1 MKPHAP
7 SALTAPSAA
16 RRFRALAALAPSLPA
31 AYAVRNLLATDPS
44 ASVRAGALAWLARSP
59 FGRVAAGRVVE
70 ALDDADPGVRAAA
83 ARALGAHRDIA
94 AEDALAAGALS
105 DRVWWVRRAC
115 LLAAA
120 KRDPAGAVSVLV
132 KALDDPFWR
141 VRHAALAVLE
151 AMGLAD
157 GVVRTE
163 ALCEPVGVTAAGSAA
178 RTWLAA
184 RWRGDV
190 LPLPTPDPTP
200 APQGDARLDDPDPAV
215 VAARAEALDPA
226 SVPAATWVLYLGD
239 PHASLRRVAVRR
251 LRAVRDPA
259 VLGAVARWL
268 DDPRVP
274 YGWEA
279 AVAVLDAQ
287 PEATLGPLRQRVLDV
302 GTPAAKVWALASA
315 SRRAVVLDPTV
326 VARCASH
333 AAAAVRAATAEHLR
347 ASGDFDG
354 LGRLVGDGDAS
365 VVRAAVEALV
375 AGDAHPAVE
384 PLLVQAMASGCDARA
399 RRQVARWALATGAQA
414 WLARLGR
421 DDDGEVRATALLG
434 RVRAGDLDPAARAE
448 AFGDPDPW
456 VRAAAVD
463 GATAAEV
470 FARDPDVVV
479 RRAAWR
485 ALRDPDA
492 ALRAEAS
499 VASDP
504 WLRAA
509 SWRGATLDSA
519 DTLRAA
525 LAASNDRAEAVRR
538 AVRGALEAT
547 EGLDARLDALLAT
560 TRDPAVVVPA
570 LTWRLRGDDAAT
582 RLVQAWHDATGPEA
596 APLRQHLAT
605 VALTLDD
612 PRAVSLAEGFVWPAA
627 TARTEA
633 LRATPARR
641 ALGTTGIHLAPWVL
655 SGAHELSEAGVARA
669 WRAGVDT
676 FFWEPGYRALR
687 HWLVR
692 RGARAQVV
700 TGSYEASPGAI
711 RRDVERALRALGRE
725 RLEVFLLFWVRS
737 SARLSAEA
745 LGCLED
751 LKREGKVG
759 AVGFST
765 HHRALAAEALA
776 TQPWDAVMLRHSAA
790 HPAAES
796 EVFPVARAH
805 GRGVLAFSAMSY
817 GRLVRRAPG
826 DASDGPLPTAAD
838 CYRFALRDPVVA
850 GCIAAPRT
858 IKELDESLAALH
870 APGLDAEAEAR
881 LRAQGERVRAASRAF
896 NAYVRMPQGAG
907 LAVEDGRAVAAA
919 LLAGDDAEWA
929 RTG

>member
-1 MKPHAP
+1 
-7 SALTAPSAA
+7 
-16 RRFRALAALAPSLPA
+16 
-31 AYAVRNLLATDPS
+31 
-44 ASVRAGALAWLARSP
+44 
-59 FGRVAAGRVVE
+59 
-70 ALDDADPGVRAAA
+70 
-83 ARALGAHRDIA
+83 
-94 AEDALAAGALS
+94 
-105 DRVWWVRRAC
+105 
-115 LLAAA
+115 
-120 KRDPAGAVSVLV
+120 
-132 KALDDPFWR
+132 
-141 VRHAALAVLE
+141 
-151 AMGLAD
+151 
-157 GVVRTE
+157 
-163 ALCEPVGVTAAGSAA
+163 
-178 RTWLAA
+178 
-184 RWRGDV
+184 
-190 LPLPTPDPTP
+190 
-200 APQGDARLDDPDPAV
+200 
-215 VAARAEALDPA
+215 
-226 SVPAATWVLYLGD
+226 
-239 PHASLRRVAVRR
+239 
-251 LRAVRDPA
+251 
-259 VLGAVARWL
+259 
-268 DDPRVP
+268 
-274 YGWEA
+274 
-279 AVAVLDAQ
+279 
-287 PEATLGPLRQRVLDV
+287 
-302 GTPAAKVWALASA
+302 
-315 SRRAVVLDPTV
+315 
-326 VARCASH
+326 
-333 AAAAVRAATAEHLR
+333 
-347 ASGDFDG
+347 
-354 LGRLVGDGDAS
+354 
-365 VVRAAVEALV
+365 
-375 AGDAHPAVE
+375 
-384 PLLVQAMASGCDARA
+384 MASGCDARA
-399 RRQVARWALATGAQA
+399 RRLVARWALATGARA
-414 WLARLGR
+414 WLGRLGR

-434 RVRAGDLDPAARAE
+434 RARAGDLDAAARAE
-448 AFGDPDPW
+448 ALGDADPW

-470 FARDPDVVV
+470 FARDPDMVV
-479 RRAAWR
+479 RRVAWR

-509 SWRGATLDSA
+509 AWRGATLDSA

-525 LAASNDRAEAVRR
+525 SAASNDRAEAVRR

-547 EGLDARLDALLAT
+547 EGLDARLDALLTT

-582 RLVQAWHDATGPEA
+582 RLVLAWHDARARGPRPFGSTSRRWRSPSTTRGRRRSRKA
-596 APLRQHLAT
+596 WCG
-605 VALTLDD
+605 
-612 PRAVSLAEGFVWPAA
+612 PR
-627 TARTEA
+627 R
-633 LRATPARR
+633 RHARR
-641 ALGTTGIHLAPWVL
+641 RCVRRPRDGRWARRGFIWRRGC
-655 SGAHELSEAGVARA
+655 SRAHTSSPKRA
-669 WRAGVDT
+669 WRG
-676 FFWEPGYRALR
+676 
-687 HWLVR
+687 
-692 RGARAQVV
+692 RGARGSTPSSGSLGTAPCG
-700 TGSYEASPGAI
+700 TGSCDGGRGRRWGSYEASPGRI

-826 DASDGPLPTAAD
+826 DAGDGPLPTAAD

-858 IKELDESLAALH
+858 IKELDESLEALR
-870 APGLDAEAEAR
+870 APSLDAEAEAR